1 MTLFVGSS
9 LYPLNKDLPL
19 IGSRGQWK
27 SSSESVGRCPKSI
40 QVFQTT
46 LWQELTFCESLL
58 QSISVSLQIFFND
71 AKKSLQRNYL
81 PTNHFQTI
89 KDPFIFETCLFS
101 IHAKCHSTYK
111 FRLASTRQ
119 SYVVDG

>member
-1 MTLFVGSS
+1 MHANSVVHNQGILREIDVDKILLSGLWAPVTLFVGSS

-19 IGSRGQWK
+19 IGSAGQWK

-58 QSISVSLQIFFND
+58 QSISISLQIFFND
-71 AKKSLQRNYL
+71 ATKARKEITCQ
-81 PTNHFQTI
+81 QTTF
-89 KDPFIFETCLFS
+89 KP
-101 IHAKCHSTYK
+101 
-111 FRLASTRQ
+111 
-119 SYVVDG
+119 

>member
-1 MTLFVGSS
+1 MHANSVVHNQGILREIDVDNILLSGLWAPVTLLVGSS

-19 IGSRGQWK
+19 IGSAGQWK

-58 QSISVSLQIFFND
+58 QSISISLQIFFND
-71 AKKSLQRNYL
+71 ATKARKEITCQ
-81 PTNHFQTI
+81 QTTF
-89 KDPFIFETCLFS
+89 KP
-101 IHAKCHSTYK
+101 
-111 FRLASTRQ
+111 
-119 SYVVDG
+119 